1 MDVLTPV
8 VVGALLALFT
18 GIQTWI
24 TKGRFDEIDRR
35 FDQVDKRFDQVDK
48 RFEQVDKRF
57 EQVDKRIEQLA
68 ADVAALRSDLL
79 HVALSSRPHPQTG

>member
-35 FDQVDKRFDQVDK
+35 FDQVDKRF
-48 RFEQVDKRF
+48 

>member
-48 RFEQVDKRF
+48 RFEQVDKR
-57 EQVDKRIEQLA
+57 IEQLA